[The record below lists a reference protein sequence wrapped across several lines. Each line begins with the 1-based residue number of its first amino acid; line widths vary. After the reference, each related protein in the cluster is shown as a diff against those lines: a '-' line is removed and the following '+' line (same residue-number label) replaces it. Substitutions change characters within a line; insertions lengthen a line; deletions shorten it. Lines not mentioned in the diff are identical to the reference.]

1 MNCTLASLPRLPF
14 RLSQQQLAVLT
25 YDLPTIVQAS
35 NLKASS
41 TAGGWDPQDYPP
53 WNHEDHT
60 FDDCH
65 LGLVAFWRRIR
76 DLADNRPQPRYR
88 LSLNAFEAGVSELA
102 LRTAARAQPL
112 STLFN
117 VPKNPANNALRHR
130 LIQRLENQRRQAQR
144 SLINDVGK
152 TDAKLFALHCAAY
165 YADLREELFGPLLK
179 WYKPFLRSKKQLLDR
194 FTALAMEGLKQAGI
208 PEPPPKDVRKKIRQ
222 YLAYSRRGRGYHGIP
237 FLVRHLN
244 QARGYFTALILAS
257 WERTKQK
264 LRNKKEIAN
273 EWTQISR

>member
-1 MNCTLASLPRLPF
+1 M
-14 RLSQQQLAVLT
+14 
-25 YDLPTIVQAS
+25 
-35 NLKASS
+35 
-41 TAGGWDPQDYPP
+41 
-53 WNHEDHT
+53 
-60 FDDCH
+60 
-65 LGLVAFWRRIR
+65 
-76 DLADNRPQPRYR
+76 
-88 LSLNAFEAGVSELA
+88 SELA

-117 VPKNPANNALRHR
+117 VPKNPANNALRRR
-130 LIQRLENQRRQAQR
+130 LIRRLENHRRRAQR
-144 SLINDVGK
+144 SHINDVGK

-194 FTALAMEGLKQAGI
+194 FTALAVEGLKQAGI
-208 PEPPPKDVRKKIRQ
+208 QDPPLKEVRKKIRQ
-222 YLAYSRRGRGYHGIP
+222 YLAYSRRGREYHGIP

-264 LRNKKEIAN
+264 LQNKKEIAN
-273 EWTQISR
+273 E